1 MSGWYGL
8 LNDTVYYQSPTSYAN
23 NAITYGSTV
32 SCIATWEDNSRTIT
46 NANGQEIVVSTEI
59 ISQNEIVEKSRVW
72 FQSNTSDISNS
83 REVRATRKFYD
94 KINGDTMYLSW
105 L

>member
-8 LNDTVYYQSPTSYAN
+8 LNKTVYYQSPASYSN
-23 NAITYGSTV
+23 NAITYSTTY

-59 ISQNEIVEKSRVW
+59 ISQNEIAEKSRVW
-72 FQSNTSDISNS
+72 FQSDTSDISNS
-83 REVRATRKFYD
+83 REVKATRKFYD
-94 KINGDTMYLSW
+94 KISDETMYLSW